1 MDDDECATLLLRV
14 IHSCPVVRRSS
25 VVRSD
30 AEHSLDR
37 LIEAPHCQRD
47 AQPPQH
53 CVLSA
58 LLRQAGASTAA
69 ESITDAVARL
79 KLLAFVEL
87 ACDALCESPTALR
100 SLLVG
105 AVPVDACLPHRLQS
119 AMVAL
124 DRADTDWCRSF
135 TVDDWCAALH
145 RVPASRAAARRAV
158 AAALDDADLRRLVH
172 EHPHALGALFE
183 SLPRVAT
190 LTQAEFRLFARL
202 WQLVDVRE
210 LLLRVIRFDAVLAWC
225 SAVRSDAFLSLWHCL
240 RLARCDEML
249 RSTALVPANL
259 RVCVT
264 SADAALAEAAFAWL
278 GAAGELD
285 GLLAAQP
292 QLIEQATLL
301 VRQCAALADASERQR
316 MAPAVRFCANALRSG
331 RASERDL
338 QFCFEQFSVALGELQ
353 QAGNNEDDEEDSAL
367 AVAIV
372 QVLSEVLAGAT
383 DPTCAF
389 GQRFGAVCVALFV
402 VVDSLSLTSA
412 VIAACVRAG
421 ESELLQTWLRA
432 VAQVWDAHAQHCF
445 GELVGVEG
453 EAALVARVATLCER
467 LASCAVQCSG
477 AAFECFTA
485 LAYDRRSLVALLRA
499 DAPTTLC
506 RLTQSACAH
515 LNASGGGT
523 DGDFGRVAVNA
534 GISLTTIVTAALS
547 GSGARRH
554 EQSAALAALQAVAA
568 SVLRVMA
575 DVLQQLDPAA
585 LTLPRTGRLVDE
597 WLECMALLCDRF
609 VAVGDVTACMWTDG
623 LFGRWADFL
632 CGRGA
637 GVLEARD
644 EARFAVCVRNLLR
657 TVNALQSGAAVCGG
671 AGDAARAAGNARA
684 LARVVRRVVLPGRA
698 RLLAART
705 GTSEEVFAL
714 VDAVQQRVQS
724 EAAWRDA
731 WKKEQLDAVHE

>member
-1 MDDDECATLLLRV
+1 MSDDECAALVLRV

-30 AEHSLDR
+30 AEQSLDR
-37 LIEAPHCQRD
+37 LIEAPHCER
-47 AQPPQH
+47 

-58 LLRQAGASTAA
+58 LLRHADASAA
-69 ESITDAVARL
+69 ADSVTDAVARL
-79 KLLAFVEL
+79 KLLAFVAL
-87 ACDALCESPTALR
+87 ACDALCEAPPALR

-105 AVPVDACLPHRLQS
+105 AVPADACLPHRLHS

-124 DRADTDWCRSF
+124 DRADADWCATF

-158 AAALDDADLRRLVH
+158 AAAHDDADLRRLVH

-183 SLPRVAT
+183 ALPRVAT
-190 LTQAEFRLFARL
+190 LSQAEFRLFARL
-202 WQLVDVRE
+202 WQLADVRE
-210 LLLRVIRFDAVLAWC
+210 LLLRVIGFDAVLAWC
-225 SAVRSDAFLSLWHCL
+225 SAVRSDAFLSLWHSL

-249 RSTALVPANL
+249 RSTALVPAQL

-292 QLIEQATLL
+292 QLVEQATLL
-301 VRQCAALADASERQR
+301 VRQCAALAGAGERQR

-353 QAGNNEDDEEDSAL
+353 QATNDDDNDSAL

-383 DPTCAF
+383 DPTSAF
-389 GQRFGAVCVALFV
+389 GERFGAVCVALFV

-412 VIAACVRAG
+412 VIAACVRAS
-421 ESELLQTWLRA
+421 ESELMQTWLRG
-432 VAQVWDAHAQHCF
+432 VAQLWDAHAQHCF

-477 AAFECFTA
+477 AAFECFAA
-485 LAYDRRSLVALLRA
+485 LADDRRSLVALLRA

-515 LNASGGGT
+515 LNASGGGGGGGT
-523 DGDFGRVAVNA
+523 DGDLGRVAVNA

-568 SVLRVMA
+568 SVLRAMA
-575 DVLQQLDPAA
+575 DVLQQLDPSA
-585 LTLPRTGRLVDE
+585 LTLARTGRLVDE

-609 VAVGDVTACMWTDG
+609 VAVGDVTGCMWTDG

-644 EARFAVCVRNLLR
+644 AARFAVCVRNLLR

-714 VDAVQQRVQS
+714 VDAVQQRVQR
-724 EAAWRDA
+724 EAAWRAA
-731 WKKEQLDAVHE
+731 WNRELEEVDLVHE